1 MLLLQLFADNLLPA
15 FLAAGAGALL
25 AAKGGVPVA
34 PFSRAAFWVFSP
46 CLLYTI
52 VSREELR
59 VGQLASMGAFVLASL
74 LSLALV
80 AWLVARLLRW
90 NRSMTA
96 ALVLVV
102 MLPNAGNL
110 GLAINLFAFGEE
122 GLAQAGLFFV
132 VSALLSFSAGALVVA
147 LGKTGWAASLKGM
160 LGVPAIWA
168 AALAFVLVAAGL
180 RLPLPVSRAVTLLG
194 DASIPIFLLV
204 LGMQL
209 VRVNWRAKR
218 GPVLLATGLRL
229 VASAAIAFLFAGLMG
244 LEGSA
249 RQAAIF
255 QASMP
260 TAVITSIL
268 ATEYDAESEF
278 VSATVFAT
286 TLLSPLT
293 LTPLLYLLGARTGS

>member
-1 MLLLQLFADNLLPA
+1 VLLLQLFADNLLPA

-25 AAKGGVPVA
+25 AAKGNVPVA

-46 CLLYTI
+46 CLLYTL
-52 VSREELR
+52 VERQQLR
-59 VGQLASMGAFVLASL
+59 IDQLASMGTFVLVSL
-74 LSLALV
+74 LGLALI

-110 GLAINLFAFGEE
+110 GLAMNLFAFGEE

-132 VSALLSFSAGALVVA
+132 VSALLSYSAGALVVA
-147 LGKTGWAASLKGM
+147 LGKTGWAESLKGV

-168 AALAFVLVAAGL
+168 AALAFVLVATGFS
-180 RLPLPVSRAVTLLG
+180 LPLPLHRATTLLG

-209 VRVNWRAKR
+209 VRVNWHAKR

-229 VASAAIAFLFAGLMG
+229 VASAAVAFLVAQLLG
-244 LEGSA
+244 LEGAA
-249 RQAAIF
+249 RQAGIF
-255 QASMP
+255 QAAMP

-268 ATEYDAESEF
+268 ATEYDAESDF

-286 TLLSPLT
+286 TVLSPLT
-293 LTPLLYLLGARTGS
+293 LTPLLYVLGARTGS

>member
-1 MLLLQLFADNLLPA
+1 VLLLQLFADNLLPA

-25 AAKGGVPVA
+25 AAKGNVPVA

-46 CLLYTI
+46 CLLYTLVERQQLKI
-52 VSREELR
+52 
-59 VGQLASMGAFVLASL
+59 GQLASMGTFVLVSL
-74 LSLALV
+74 LSLALL

-110 GLAINLFAFGEE
+110 GLAMNLFAFGEA

-132 VSALLSFSAGALVVA
+132 VSALLSYSAGALVVA
-147 LGKTGWAASLKGM
+147 LGKTGWAESLKGV

-168 AALAFVLVAAGL
+168 AALAFLLVGTGFA
-180 RLPLPVSRAVTLLG
+180 LPLPLHRAVTLLG

-209 VRVNWRAKR
+209 VRVNWHAKR
-218 GPVLLATGLRL
+218 GPVLLAVGLRL
-229 VASAAIAFLFAGLMG
+229 VASAAVAFLAAHLLG
-244 LEGSA
+244 LEGAA
-249 RQAAIF
+249 RQAGIF
-255 QASMP
+255 QAAMP

-268 ATEYDAESEF
+268 ATEYDAESDF

-286 TLLSPLT
+286 TVLSPLT
-293 LTPLLYLLGARTGS
+293 LTPLLYVLGARTGS